1 MQLNQKITAK
11 VADVFLNGSVGDVLF
26 YRRPMGIAKPGAFKK
41 VPIITPALFPL
52 FPYL

>member
-1 MQLNQKITAK
+1 MIGK
-11 VADVFLNGSVGDVLF
+11 VTDAFVKGTVGNVIF
-26 YRRPMGIAKPGAFKK
+26 YRRQMRFAKPGAFKK